1 MTLLTTQYVQFT
13 NDELELLN
21 TLIRMSSD
29 DPRVN
34 GIEGTCFRHGNSSS
48 DQEARLKS
56 LWTAIEIKLS
66 EFEVAA
72 DG

>member
-34 GIEGTCFRHGNSSS
+34 GIESTCFRHENSSP

>member
-1 MTLLTTQYVQFT
+1 MTLLTPQYVQFT

-34 GIEGTCFRHGNSSS
+34 GIEDTCFRYENSSP

>member
-1 MTLLTTQYVQFT
+1 MTLLSTQYVQFT

-56 LWTAIEIKLS
+56 LWTSIEIKLS

>member
-1 MTLLTTQYVQFT
+1 MTLLSTQYVQFT

-34 GIEGTCFRHGNSSS
+34 GIESTCFRHGNSSP

-56 LWTAIEIKLS
+56 LWTSIEIKLS

>member
-1 MTLLTTQYVQFT
+1 
-13 NDELELLN
+13 
-21 TLIRMSSD
+21 MSSD

-34 GIEGTCFRHGNSSS
+34 GIEGTCFRHESVSP

-56 LWTAIEIKLS
+56 LWTSIEIKLS

>member
-1 MTLLTTQYVQFT
+1 MTLLSTQYVQFT

-34 GIEGTCFRHGNSSS
+34 GIQGTCFRHENSSPG
-48 DQEARLKS
+48 QEARLKS
-56 LWTAIEIKLS
+56 LWTSIEIKLS